1 MQAFLLGLHSG
12 VRWLVVLIT
21 VAALVK
27 LVLGIVQKQPY
38 DKLTQRMMTAFSGLT
53 SLQWLL
59 GIILMIVLGTFSSG
73 QIWSHAGTMTIAVAV
88 SHLHNRWKKAE
99 DPVRYRMS
107 LLVVLAVLVLVV
119 VGVALVNGWQ

>member
-1 MQAFLLGLHSG
+1 ML
-12 VRWLVVLIT
+12 
-21 VAALVK
+21 
-27 LVLGIVQKQPY
+27 
-38 DKLTQRMMTAFSGLT
+38 AFSGLV
-53 SLQWLL
+53 SLQWLI
-59 GIILMIVLGTFSSG
+59 GIIVLIVFGNFSSG

-107 LLVVLAVLVLVV
+107 LLVVIAVLVLVI